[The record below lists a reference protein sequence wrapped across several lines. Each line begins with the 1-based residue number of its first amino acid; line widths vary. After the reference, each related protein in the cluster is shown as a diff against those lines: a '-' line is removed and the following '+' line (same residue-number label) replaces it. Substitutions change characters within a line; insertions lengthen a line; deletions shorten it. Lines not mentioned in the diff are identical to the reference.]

1 MLGTP
6 PHPTG
11 DPVRRPTLACL
22 PILATLLAAG
32 CAADTPPACDFSLHL
47 LAEDGR
53 TRAERILGPEHVEA
67 VVPADSG
74 GRDISF
80 LEAKLTPEGARLHR
94 AFTDGHKGRRV
105 EIACG
110 AKVVAKPTVSGDG
123 GASIHFAVD

>member
-1 MLGTP
+1 M
-6 PHPTG
+6 
-11 DPVRRPTLACL
+11 RRPTLAWL
-22 PILATLLAAG
+22 PILATLLATG
-32 CAADTPPACDFSLHL
+32 CAADAPPAACDFSLHL
-47 LAEDGR
+47 LADDGR

-74 GRDISF
+74 GRDITF

-110 AKVVAKPTVSGDG
+110 AEVVAKPTVSGDG